1 MTFRDGW
8 PPFYEERSV
17 GNDFGN
23 DSQWFLLYSA
33 LIIVIGF
40 IVVSPGQRGVEK
52 AFFVMRWTLNIFV
65 GASIIASLQGTSWQ
79 VGEETVVM
87 PYRSTS
93 PFVNNATIRLLIGL
107 RHFNVSL
114 AGNTANAEDKFTFS
128 EQYYWLN
135 TDEALDDAL
144 RQGIPSAI
152 LNVVEHFS
160 FQKPSSIW
168 PFSRRYF
175 IIGHFTSYMLWFAA
189 ALWIIFNIVV
199 YAVLAYAGVIL
210 SVTGLFMV
218 IANLSFSAIGT
229 YRQPPIHLEYE
240 SEDKFL
246 NLQYGWSF
254 WLCLFV
260 GLFCVASG
268 MVIFYMTKYYP
279 KKIYGFFMI
288 SRDEDNANNEL
299 EDIIDDEDDTFY
311 EKKEK
316 ESPSYTTSAAKAN
329 EAFQKDNESLEM
341 KPKSRRVI
349 SFQDS
354 PIVQR

>member
-8 PPFYEERSV
+8 PPFYDERSV

-33 LIIVIGF
+33 LIFFVGF
-40 IVVSPGQRGVEK
+40 IVVSPGQRGLEK

-65 GASIIASLQGTSWQ
+65 GASIIATLQGTAWQ
-79 VGEETVVM
+79 VGQETVVM
-87 PYRSTS
+87 PYR
-93 PFVNNATIRLLIGL
+93 PGAPLAKNATIQLLIGL

-114 AGNTANAEDKFTFS
+114 SDNGEDAFTFS

-135 TDEALDDAL
+135 TDEALEDAL

-175 IIGHFTSYMLWFAA
+175 LIGHFTSYMLWFAA

-218 IANLSFSAIGT
+218 IANLSFSAIRT
-229 YRQPPIHLEYE
+229 YKQPPIHLEYE

-246 NLQYGWSF
+246 NLEYGWSF

-260 GLFCVASG
+260 GLFCIASG
-268 MVIFYMTKYYP
+268 MVIFYMTTYYP
-279 KKIYGFFMI
+279 KQIYGFFMI
-288 SRDEDNANNEL
+288 PRDEDENTDPE
-299 EDIIDDEDDTFY
+299 EIVEDDDYDDDYF
-311 EKKEK
+311 EKREK
-316 ESPSYTTSAAKAN
+316 EPAPSYTTSAAKAN
-329 EAFQKDNESLEM
+329 EAFQKDSASIEM

-349 SFQDS
+349 SFKDS